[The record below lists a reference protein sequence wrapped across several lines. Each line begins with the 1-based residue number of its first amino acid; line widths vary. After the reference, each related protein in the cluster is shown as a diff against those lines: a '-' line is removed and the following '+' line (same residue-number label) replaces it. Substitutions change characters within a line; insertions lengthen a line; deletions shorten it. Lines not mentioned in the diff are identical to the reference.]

1 MLAHRVLLALTLAL
15 SSLAVNAAARAES
28 AQARAPAPAIGKV
41 LSITG
46 SVTVER
52 VAAVQANVARG
63 PAQATALKEADLV
76 YKGDVVATG
85 PDAKVSL
92 VFTDGTAFNVSSNA
106 RMELNEFVYNPTG
119 TANSS
124 MFNLVKGSFTFVAGK
139 VAKTGNMRLETPV
152 ATMGIR
158 GTTPHVV
165 VLENGTVKFST
176 LVEEK
181 R

>member
-1 MLAHRVLLALTLAL
+1 MPAHRILLALTLAL
-15 SSLAVNAAARAES
+15 AGFTLNDAARAES

-41 LSITG
+41 VSVTG

-52 VAAVQANVARG
+52 VAVVQANVARG
-63 PAQATALKEADLV
+63 PAQVIPVKKGDLM
-76 YKGDVVATG
+76 YRGDVVATAA
-85 PDAKVSL
+85 DAQLSL

-106 RMELNEFVYNPTG
+106 RMELNEFVYNPNG